1 MRAIEFSWI
10 ANRTSLSSSS
20 QIGRFYAGGRASMVQ
35 ENRLDADN
43 LITDSFMG
51 TMRTMICVVALFSAG
66 KLAAFAQGASD
77 ADAASKILALES
89 AWNQAVE
96 TRDTKA
102 LNAIFDNFLEPIS

>member
-1 MRAIEFSWI
+1 LRVELLCLHH
-10 ANRTSLSSSS
+10 RRL
-20 QIGRFYAGGRASMVQ
+20 AGFVQAAEASVVQ

-43 LITDSFMG
+43 LITDSCMG
-51 TMRTMICVVALFSAG
+51 TMRIMICGAALVSAG
-66 KLAAFAQGASD
+66 RLAALAQGGSD

-102 LNAIFDNFLEPIS
+102 